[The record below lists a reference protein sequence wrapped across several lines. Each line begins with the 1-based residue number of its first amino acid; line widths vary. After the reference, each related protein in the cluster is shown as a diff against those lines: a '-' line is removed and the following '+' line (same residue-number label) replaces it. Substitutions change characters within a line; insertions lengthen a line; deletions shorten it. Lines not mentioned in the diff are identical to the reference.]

1 MVDLPIT
8 QGFISDFPLA
18 VKLAQDKEIPLAN
31 HAIVQ
36 FGLWLEENYEA
47 QLMLSADGRDWII
60 RFSNDRKA
68 TEFVLKYG

>member
-18 VKLAQDKEIPLAN
+18 VKLAQDKEIPLASLMD
-31 HAIVQ
+31 

-47 QLMLSADGRDWII
+47 QLMLSSEGRWWII

-68 TEFVLKYG
+68 TEFVLRHG